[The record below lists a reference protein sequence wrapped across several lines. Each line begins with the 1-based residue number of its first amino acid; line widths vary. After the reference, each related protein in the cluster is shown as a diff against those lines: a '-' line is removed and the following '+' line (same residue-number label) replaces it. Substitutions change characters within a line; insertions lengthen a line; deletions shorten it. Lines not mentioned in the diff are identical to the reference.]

1 MTSAQSLSIRCDS
14 ISLNLII
21 VFDDKEALCMGA
33 HCRIIVLL
41 VHSALSMSELK
52 KRTAANKGQ
61 RGWRVMED
69 RVAHTWTQRLSR
81 DSIEN
86 NRTSTY

>member
-1 MTSAQSLSIRCDS
+1 MTWAQSLPIRCDLMN
-14 ISLNLII
+14 LNHVI

-33 HCRIIVLL
+33 HYQIIVLL

>member
-52 KRTAANKGQ
+52 RRIAANDGQ
-61 RGWRVMED
+61 RGGKRTED
-69 RVAHTWTQRLSR
+69 RVAYLDTATHPRLHR
-81 DSIEN
+81 K
-86 NRTSTY
+86 